1 MTLYGNKS
9 PKLEV
14 VNARRSESGS
24 PITNQAWDPASC
36 VSPLVREMAPSGIRK
51 FFDLVSQSEGVISL
65 GVGEPDFVT
74 PWHIREACVYYL
86 EKGHTSYTSNWG
98 MLELREEIA
107 RYLSHRFNLNYR
119 PEDQILVTVGVSEAV
134 DVALRTVLCP
144 GDQVLIPQPCF
155 VSYEPCVN
163 LAGGK
168 AVGVPTRSEDE
179 FRLTP
184 ELLRAAITPQSKVL
198 VLAFPSNPTGAVMQ
212 LEHLE
217 AIAEVVK
224 EHNLL
229 VISDEIY
236 AELTYEG
243 QHVSI
248 ASLEGMAER
257 TLVMNGFSKAFAMT
271 GWRLGYAAGPAP
283 IIEAMCKIHQYVI
296 MCAPTQ
302 AQRAGIEAL
311 RNGESEVQRMMH
323 SYDQRRRL
331 MLRGFREM
339 GLDCFEPK
347 GAFYM
352 FPSIKKTGLSSEEFG
367 ERLLAE
373 KKVAV
378 VPGNA
383 FGPCG
388 EGFIRCC
395 YAASPRN
402 IEQALERIG
411 SFIQN
416 VSTRG

>member
-1 MTLYGNKS
+1 MTKS
-9 PKLEV
+9 SRKKPDLSV
-14 VNARRSESGS
+14 
-24 PITNQAWDPASC
+24 ITPLPAKPAWNPAAC
-36 VSPLVREMAPSGIRK
+36 VSPLVRDLPPSGIRK
-51 FFDLVSQSEGVISL
+51 FFDLVTQTEGVISL

-98 MLELREEIA
+98 LPELREEIA
-107 RYLSHRFNLNYR
+107 RYLQRRFNLTYR
-119 PEDQILVTVGVSEAV
+119 PENEILVTVGVSEAV
-134 DVALRTVLCP
+134 DIALRTVLCP
-144 GDQVLIPQPCF
+144 GDEVLIPQPCF

-163 LAGGK
+163 MAGGK
-168 AVGVPTRSEDE
+168 AVGVVTQAEDE
-179 FRLTP
+179 FRLTA
-184 ELLRAAITPQSKVL
+184 EKLRAALTPQSKVL
-198 VLAFPSNPTGAVMQ
+198 ILAFPSNPTGAVMQ
-212 LEHLE
+212 LEHLQ

-243 QHVSI
+243 KHVSI

-302 AQRAGIEAL
+302 AQRAGVEAL
-311 RNGESEVQRMMH
+311 RNGESEVLRMVH

-331 MLRGFREM
+331 MLQGFRDL

-367 ERLLAE
+367 EKLLAQE
-373 KKVAV
+373 KVAV

-395 YAASPRN
+395 YAASPKN
-402 IEQALERIG
+402 IEQAIERIG
-411 SFIQN
+411 RFL
-416 VSTRG
+416 RRLKLG

>member
-1 MTLYGNKS
+1 MTIEGSKRVDLS
-9 PKLEV
+9 IVRPKP
-14 VNARRSESGS
+14 SGS
-24 PITNQAWDPASC
+24 AWDPAAC
-36 VSPLVREMAPSGIRK
+36 VSPLVRDMPPSGIRK
-51 FFDLVSQSEGVISL
+51 FFDLVSQTEGVISL

-98 MLELREEIA
+98 LLELREEIA
-107 RYLSHRFNLNYR
+107 RYLQRRFNLIYR
-119 PEDQILVTVGVSEAV
+119 PENEILVTVGVSEAV
-134 DVALRTVLCP
+134 DIALRTVLGS
-144 GDQVLIPQPCF
+144 GDEVLIPEPCF

-163 LAGGK
+163 MAGGK
-168 AVGVPTRSEDE
+168 AVGVVTQAEDE

-184 ELLRAAITPQSKVL
+184 EKLRAALTPQSKVL
-198 VLAFPSNPTGAVMQ
+198 LLSFPSNPTGAVMPQ
-212 LEHLE
+212 EDLQ

-236 AELTYEG
+236 AELTYAG
-243 QHVSI
+243 RHVSI

-257 TLVMNGFSKAFAMT
+257 TIVMNGFSKAFAMT

-296 MCAPTQ
+296 MCASTP
-302 AQRAGIEAL
+302 AQRAGVEAL
-311 RNGESEVQRMMH
+311 RSGEAEVLRMLH

-331 MLRGFREM
+331 MLQGFRDL

-352 FPSIKKTGLSSEEFG
+352 FPSIKKTGLSSEEFA
-367 ERLLAE
+367 EKLLAQE
-373 KKVAV
+373 KVAV

-383 FGPCG
+383 FGSCG

-395 YAASPRN
+395 YAASPKN
-402 IEQALERIG
+402 IEQAIERMG
-411 SFIQN
+411 RFLGRLN
-416 VSTRG
+416 RG